1 MKTLFIIL
9 MTIILSFTGCKKDT
23 YPSNLNPIEN
33 EAPSTPIDEVDS
45 NNQTTKNLEGTL
57 VGMYIDVI
65 DRLWETDSGLNGEDV
80 KKIGFDLSEL
90 INLTKEEKEQLIDI
104 VAEKYEREPLI
115 GTFDELSKEG
125 YIAGVE
131 GWSDG
136 ILITIKVTKVGK
148 DSFIFDATK
157 WRSGDGAYYF
167 FNCEG
172 ILKDGSW
179 SYRIGEEAIS

>member
-9 MTIILSFTGCKKDT
+9 MIIILSFTGCKKDT
-23 YPSNLNPIEN
+23 YPSNLNPTEN
-33 EAPSTPIDEVDS
+33 EAPSTPIDEIGPE
-45 NNQTTKNLEGTL
+45 NLEGTL

-65 DRLWETDSGLNGEDV
+65 DRLWETDPGLNGEDV
-80 KKIGFDLSEL
+80 KKIGFNLSEL
-90 INLTKEEKEQLIDI
+90 TNLTKEEKEQLIDI
-104 VAEKYEREPLI
+104 VAEKYEREPLV

-148 DSFIFDATK
+148 DNFTFDATK

-167 FNCEG
+167 FNCKG